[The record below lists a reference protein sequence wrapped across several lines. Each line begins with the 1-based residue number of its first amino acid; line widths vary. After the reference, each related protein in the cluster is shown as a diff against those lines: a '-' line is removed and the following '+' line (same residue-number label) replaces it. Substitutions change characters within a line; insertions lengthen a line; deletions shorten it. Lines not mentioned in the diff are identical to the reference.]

1 MRKLI
6 LILSALG
13 LSARAQASPGPH
25 VDEQAV
31 FGGGYFGDR
40 FEVSSPLFKPY
51 YILEA
56 SAHGFRYPSA
66 FSGTA
71 VEYSAALRREL
82 YHVSIAGRLGTRPP
96 GAEGESYHLAAG
108 EGIMTFYGLALG
120 PEHPDLSGQVWESS
134 GPAPAPKSLDRT
146 WVTRLRG
153 RFTTTNHH
161 FANPPGFVLIQNSI
175 QFDVTET
182 WRERSTLT
190 LHAGAHVYN
199 EPVTKATPTV
209 YLDNINYP
217 GNVMAL
223 RGWPNNSMGLRL
235 SEKIGRSW
243 EAQAAF
249 TRLNLLGNQVDF
261 LYGLNL
267 VWRPNANWRLRA
279 GYNLQRLRAVQ
290 TQQTCSL
297 GVGYFW

>member
-199 EPVTKATPTV
+199 EPVTRRPRLCISTTSTIQATSWRCAAGPTTPW
-209 YLDNINYP
+209 DCGFRKKSAAP
-217 GNVMAL
+217 G
-223 RGWPNNSMGLRL
+223 RRKRL
-235 SEKIGRSW
+235 
-243 EAQAAF
+243 
-249 TRLNLLGNQVDF
+249 
-261 LYGLNL
+261 
-267 VWRPNANWRLRA
+267 
-279 GYNLQRLRAVQ
+279 LQGSTYWAIK
-290 TQQTCSL
+290 
-297 GVGYFW
+297 